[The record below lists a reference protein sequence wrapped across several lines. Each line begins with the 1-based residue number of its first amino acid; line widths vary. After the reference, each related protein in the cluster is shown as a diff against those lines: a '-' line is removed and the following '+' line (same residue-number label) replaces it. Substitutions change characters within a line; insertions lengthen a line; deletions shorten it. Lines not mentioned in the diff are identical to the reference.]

1 MKFGMFYNLRFPG
14 PWSSER
20 EFEFL
25 WQVLEQIT
33 YAEEMGIEG
42 LWLTEHH
49 FEKGLV
55 ASAPETVLSA
65 ISQRTSKMRLGF
77 AVVLSPI
84 HHPLH
89 VAAKVATLD
98 LLSNGRV
105 DLGIGRASSPHQLA
119 PFGVALEDTRGM
131 MNEAISMLPNIWTED
146 VFSHEGRYYN
156 VPPREVVPKPRQK
169 PHPPIWAACNQE
181 DTSRKTGEQGLGF
194 ITHGRAGPQ
203 RVGALVDVYRDAIK
217 TANPVGKFIHDR
229 VAVDTLVFCDEN
241 GPRARERGAEA
252 AAEQQRENSTSF
264 GRFWAGISEDSVP
277 EEYKHH
283 YQRYKRSATQQSEIT
298 PENIVESG
306 GFCVGNPDSCIEF
319 IEKFEALGVDE
330 YVVTLQVGSVTHQE
344 VMNSLRLFGKYVIPH
359 FQEKERKALASAQ
372 AVSADN

>member
-20 EFEFL
+20 EYEFL
-25 WQVLEQIT
+25 WQVMEQIT

-55 ASAPETVLSA
+55 ASAPEVILSA
-65 ISQRTSKMRLGF
+65 VSQRTSKMRLGF
-77 AVVLSPI
+77 AVMLSPI

-119 PFGVALEDTRGM
+119 PFGVELEDTRGM
-131 MNEAISMLPNIWTED
+131 MNEAIGMLPRMWTED

-181 DTSRKTGEQGLGF
+181 DTTRMTGEQGLGF
-194 ITHGRAGPQ
+194 ITHGRGGPE
-203 RVGALVDVYRDAIK
+203 RVGELVHIYREAIK
-217 TANPVGKFIHDR
+217 GAHPVGKYVHDR
-229 VAVDTLVFCDEN
+229 VAVDTLVFCDEDE
-241 GPRARERGAEA
+241 GRARQRGAEA
-252 AAEQQRENSTSF
+252 ALEQMQENSTGF
-264 GRFWAGISEDSVP
+264 DRFWAGISEESVP

-283 YQRYKRSATQQSEIT
+283 YQRYQRSANQAGQVT
-298 PENIVESG
+298 PESLLESG
-306 GFCVGNPDSCIEF
+306 MYCVGNPDSCIEF

-330 YVVTLQVGSVTHQE
+330 YVLTLQVGSVAHQE
-344 VMNSLRLFGKYVIPH
+344 VMNTLRLFGKYVIPH
-359 FQEKERKALASAQ
+359 FQEKERKAQASAQ
-372 AVSADN
+372 TVSADN

>member
-1 MKFGMFYNLRFPG
+1 MKFGMFYNLRFPA

-20 EFEFL
+20 EYEFL
-25 WQVLEQIT
+25 WQVIEQIT
-33 YAEEMGIEG
+33 YAKEMGIEG

-49 FEKGLV
+49 FEKGLI
-55 ASAPETVLSA
+55 ASAPEVILSA
-65 ISQRTSKMRLGF
+65 VSQRTTKMRLGF

-119 PFGVALEDTRGM
+119 PFGVELEDTRGM
-131 MNEAISMLPNIWTED
+131 MNEAISMLPRMWTED
-146 VFSHEGRYYN
+146 VFSHQGRYYN

-181 DTSRKTGEQGLGF
+181 DTTRATGEQGLGF
-194 ITHGRAGPQ
+194 ITHGRGGPE
-203 RVGALVDVYRDAIK
+203 RVGVLIDIYREAIK
-217 TANPVGKFIHDR
+217 KASPVGKFVHDR
-229 VAVDTLVFCDEN
+229 VAVDTLCFCDEDDR
-241 GPRARERGAEA
+241 RARQRGAEA
-252 AAEQQRENSTSF
+252 ALEQMQENSTGF

-283 YQRYKRSATQQSEIT
+283 YQRYQRSASQPGEVT
-298 PENIVESG
+298 PESLLESG
-306 GFCVGNPDSCIEF
+306 VYCVGNPDSCIEF

-330 YVVTLQVGSVTHQE
+330 YVLTLQVGSVTHQE

-359 FQEKERKALASAQ
+359 FQEKERKAQNLAQ
-372 AVSADN
+372 RVSADN

>member
-1 MKFGMFYNLRFPG
+1 MKFGTFYNLRFPE

-20 EFEFL
+20 EYEFL
-25 WQVLEQIT
+25 WQVMDQIT

-55 ASAPETVLSA
+55 AAAPEVILSS

-105 DLGIGRASSPHQLA
+105 DLGIGRASSPHQLV
-119 PFGVALEDTRGM
+119 PFGVDLEDTRGM
-131 MNEAISMLPNIWTED
+131 MNEAMGMIPRMWTED
-146 VFSHEGRYYN
+146 VFSHEGKYYK

-169 PHPPIWAACNQE
+169 PHPPIWGACNQE
-181 DTSRKTGEQGLGF
+181 DTSQMTGDQGLGF
-194 ITHGRAGPQ
+194 ITHGRAGPE
-203 RVGALVDVYRDAIK
+203 RVGALIDVYKEAIK
-217 TANPVGKFIHDR
+217 TANPIGKYIHDR
-229 VAVDTLVFCDEN
+229 VVVDTLCFCDEN
-241 GPRARERGAEA
+241 GERARQRGAEA
-252 AAEQQRENSTSF
+252 AAEQARENSTSF

-283 YQRYKRSATQQSEIT
+283 YNRYRRSATQQDEVT
-298 PENIVESG
+298 PESMLASG
-306 GFCVGNPDSCIEF
+306 GYCVGDPDFCIEF
-319 IEKFEALGVDE
+319 IEKLEDIGVDE
-330 YVVTLQVGSVTHQE
+330 YVLTLQVGSVAHQE

-359 FQEKERKALASAQ
+359 FQEKERKTQASAQ
-372 AVSADN
+372 RVSADN

>member
-1 MKFGMFYNLRFPG
+1 MKFGMFYNLRFPE

-20 EFEFL
+20 EYEFL
-25 WQVLEQIT
+25 WQVVEQIT

-55 ASAPETVLSA
+55 ASAPEVILSA

-77 AVVLSPI
+77 AVLLSPI

-119 PFGVALEDTRGM
+119 PFGVELEDTRGM
-131 MNEAISMLPNIWTED
+131 MNEAIGMIPRMWTED

-181 DTSRKTGEQGLGF
+181 DTSRMTGEQGLGF
-194 ITHGRAGPQ
+194 ITHGRAGPE
-203 RVGALVDVYRDAIK
+203 RVGALIDTYREAIK
-217 TANPVGKFIHDR
+217 NANPVGKFVHDR
-229 VAVDTLVFCDEN
+229 VAVDTLCFCDEN
-241 GPRARERGAEA
+241 GQRARQRGAEA
-252 AAEQQRENSTSF
+252 ASEHQRENSTSF

-283 YQRYKRSATQQSEIT
+283 YNRYRRSANQQSEIT
-298 PENIVESG
+298 PESMLESG
-306 GFCVGNPDSCIEF
+306 GYCVGNPDDCIEF
-319 IEKFEALGVDE
+319 IEKFEALGIDE
-330 YVVTLQVGSVTHQE
+330 YVLTMQVGSVAHRE
-344 VMNSLRLFGKYVIPH
+344 VMNTLRLFGKYVIPH
-359 FQEKERKALASAQ
+359 FQEKERRAQATAQ